1 VKAAPLRILRVG
13 RVPYDDALALQM
25 NLVELRARGEIDD
38 AILLLEHPP
47 VITLGR
53 RANPS
58 NVLARESDLEARGIA
73 VRRVG
78 RGGDVTYHGPGQLVG
93 YWIVS
98 LGRWNDSVGR
108 FVHAIEETLI
118 RALAVFGIEGIR
130 VPKLTGVWCRIPGHE
145 PEKIASIGVGIRRW
159 ISYHGF
165 ALNVTT
171 DLSWFD
177 AIVPCGLVGK
187 RMTSMAKLLGREIP
201 LNEVENA
208 VATALPTVLEGPCH
222 QDGRVGDPAVLCASA
237 FTRR

>member
-1 VKAAPLRILRVG
+1 MQAAPLRILRLG
-13 RVPYDDALALQM
+13 RVPYDDALALQT
-25 NLVELRARGEIDD
+25 ELLERRARGEIDD
-38 AILLLEHPP
+38 TILLLEHPH

-53 RANPS
+53 RGDPA
-58 NVLARESDLEARGIA
+58 NVLARESELETRGVP

-98 LGRWNDSVGR
+98 LGRWNDDVGR
-108 FVHAIEETLI
+108 FVRAIEETLI
-118 RALAVFGIEGIR
+118 RALAAFGVEGIR
-130 VPKLTGVWCRIPGHE
+130 VPKLTGVWCRVPGGE
-145 PEKIASIGVGIRRW
+145 PEKIASIGMGIRRW

-177 AIVPCGLVGK
+177 AIVPCGLLGK

-201 LNEVENA
+201 LDEVEDA
-208 VATALPTVLEGPCH
+208 VATALPAVLEGPCLK
-222 QDGRVGDPAVLCASA
+222 DERVDDPAILHASA